1 MLEKNIKGVT
11 MRKKEFMPRVRRT
24 KEEIAESM
32 KDRSV
37 CYRCGEKLKKV
48 SVQRTSAKLCGSCR
62 GDGKSDNSLIK
73 QLQKELMSQKIKPS
87 EDEMLFEDDPKAV
100 KEEDDQRYI
109 SKPTEH
115 ISHSTSALV
124 DMMSPS
130 SYYTKVQGS
139 DTKGT
144 RYSYRKGKIK

>member
-1 MLEKNIKGVT
+1 MK
-11 MRKKEFMPRVRRT
+11 RT

-37 CYRCGEKLKKV
+37 CYKCGNKLKIV

-73 QLQKELMSQKIKPS
+73 QLQKELKSKKIEPS
-87 EDEMLFEDDPKAV
+87 EDEMFFEDDPKAI
-100 KEEDDQRYI
+100 KEQDHVRYI
-109 SKPTEH
+109 SKT
-115 ISHSTSALV
+115 SHQMTFNTSALV

-130 SYYTKVQGS
+130 TSHHHYKRGS
-139 DTKGT
+139 ATNGT
-144 RYSYRKGKIK
+144 RYTYRKG

>member
-1 MLEKNIKGVT
+1 MKRTDEII
-11 MRKKEFMPRVRRT
+11 RRVRRT

-73 QLQKELMSQKIKPS
+73 QLQKELKSQKIEPS
-87 EDEMLFEDDPKAV
+87 EDEMSFEDDPKAL
-100 KEEDDQRYI
+100 KEQDHVRYI

-130 SYYTKVQGS
+130 TSHHHYNRGS
-139 DTKGT
+139 ATNGT
-144 RYSYRKGKIK
+144 RYTYRKGLVE

>member
-1 MLEKNIKGVT
+1 MKRTDEII
-11 MRKKEFMPRVRRT
+11 RRVRRT

-73 QLQKELMSQKIKPS
+73 QLQKELKSQKIEPS
-87 EDEMLFEDDPKAV
+87 EDEMSFEDDPKAL
-100 KEEDDQRYI
+100 KEQDHVRYI

-124 DMMSPS
+124 EMMSPS
-130 SYYTKVQGS
+130 TSHHHYKRGS
-139 DTKGT
+139 ATKGT
-144 RYSYRKGKIK
+144 RYTYRKGKVE

>member
-1 MLEKNIKGVT
+1 MKRTDEII
-11 MRKKEFMPRVRRT
+11 RRVRRT

-73 QLQKELMSQKIKPS
+73 QLQKELMSQKIEPS
-87 EDEMLFEDDPKAV
+87 EDEMSFEDDPKAL
-100 KEEDDQRYI
+100 KEQDHVRYI
-109 SKPTEH
+109 SKPSQQMTYN
-115 ISHSTSALV
+115 TSALV

-130 SYYTKVQGS
+130 VSHHSYNRGS
-139 DTKGT
+139 ATKGT
-144 RYSYRKGKIK
+144 RYTYRKGKVE

>member
-1 MLEKNIKGVT
+1 MIEKTIKT
-11 MRKKEFMPRVRRT
+11 RVRRT

-73 QLQKELMSQKIKPS
+73 QLQKELKSQKIEPS
-87 EDEMLFEDDPKAV
+87 EDEMSFEDDPKAL
-100 KEEDDQRYI
+100 KEQDHVRYI
-109 SKPTEH
+109 SKT
-115 ISHSTSALV
+115 SHQMTFNTSALV
-124 DMMSPS
+124 DLMSPS
-130 SYYTKVQGS
+130 ISHHHYKRGS
-139 DTKGT
+139 ATKGT
-144 RYSYRKGKIK
+144 RYTYRKGKVE